1 MLDYPRAAVTF
12 RTLRAGVECL
22 LGLAA
27 AIWFVHDSSSHFMD
41 MALTF
46 ILMFVGTS
54 FIAALLILSAL
65 VLYGI
70 VVKTF
75 SSDN

>member
-1 MLDYPRAAVTF
+1 MPRLPSERSV
-12 RTLRAGVECL
+12 LGLSGL

-41 MALTF
+41 IALTF

-75 SSDN
+75 SSNN